1 MWKRK
6 TRKIKEELKANEIL
20 KLHTITFQESPIGR
34 YRIPYGFDRNDTKES
49 NLFCVHGYFYGG
61 DNSKVGKRY

>member
-20 KLHTITFQESPIGR
+20 KLHTITFQESPIGG

-49 NLFCVHGYFYGG
+49 NLFCVHRYIHGRSH
-61 DNSKVGKRY
+61 SKMGK